1 MKYKKIKSDKGASL
15 LLTFLIMAALL
26 SIAIGVS
33 RLSLGEIKLGR
44 NIPNSLV
51 AYYAAES
58 GIEQALYRDRAQG
71 QQTNFTDCLDAPQN
85 EICYEV
91 TVELNGEIR
100 TIKSNGSYKNTRRTI
115 EIIY

>member
-1 MKYKKIKSDKGASL
+1 MKYKKMKSNKGASL
-15 LLTFLIMAALL
+15 LLTFLIITALL

-58 GIEQALYRDRAQG
+58 GIERALYEDRHG
-71 QQTNFTDCLDAPQN
+71 GGVDFSDCLDSPTDSV
-85 EICYEV
+85 CYEV
-91 TVELNGEIR
+91 QFSGISPNRTV
-100 TIKSNGSYKNTRRTI
+100 KSNGSYKNIRRTI
-115 EIIY
+115 EITY